1 MARAKAQAPK
11 EMMANISKT
20 KQKGLPLRR
29 YKKSKRNLILV
40 KALV

>member
-29 YKKSKRNLILV
+29 YKKSKRNLIPV